1 MANAAAA
8 PAAATREES
17 LWVRPAAPVLVDG
30 AAEDEAEAEAED
42 EALAVVGL
50 SVVEVPVEVESVLV
64 AAEASVPVLVPV
76 SVEELEDVELELEPV
91 EQTTAVGR
99 SVTPPRAQRDLATL
113 RVAAGALAGKLGG
126 RIVHHLLSWSSSE
139 HLSATQHETS
149 LKKDLASQMH
159 LKSMPHSL
167 GMAPVAQSFCLG
179 LVLQA

>member
-1 MANAAAA
+1 MSIAKAAAA
-8 PAAATREES
+8 PAAATSEES
-17 LWVRPAAPVLVDG
+17 LWVIPAAPVLDD
-30 AAEDEAEAEAED
+30 AAADDDAEAED
-42 EALAVVGL
+42 EAL
-50 SVVEVPVEVESVLV
+50 SVVALSAVEAAVEVESVLV

-76 SVEELEDVELELEPV
+76 SVELEEVEVELELAPV

-113 RVAAGALAGKLGG
+113 RVAIGRSAGECGCGIA
-126 RIVHHLLSWSSSE
+126 HHVLSWSSLE

-167 GMAPVAQSFCLG
+167 GMAPVAQSFYLG
-179 LVLQA
+179 LV